1 MAFPIL
7 QHNFT
12 YVGVD
17 ELSLQHKFIYMFE
30 TFIYKYKKDIYLDDV
45 EQDNLNKKYSNL
57 LLNKL
62 NIYIDE
68 NSLNYIFLNN
78 AQNFNLINKDKG
90 KYKCIGKLDNKVSK
104 ENMQNILSNYDSIKY
119 IEKKYKNIRLERNFN
134 IVLKLND
141 NKLLSDYNN
150 IKYIEK
156 SYLIKQIHNFI
167 CNIIK
172 NNNNEKELIRII
184 EENISINS
192 NNKFISQFINGDSM
206 CKIKLLKKLLEGQ
219 IRNQIKHIQYQ
230 KLIKKITLNFIKY
243 NKEKFVSKIRY
254 EIEAKSFRM
263 VNLNRDDIPC
273 IDKNNKY
280 KNLYRINDTSLIK
293 NKNNKCI
300 VRYQNIE
307 LISSNQFKF
316 IENYCKNIYNN
327 KNYNK
332 IYVHNLFRN
341 MSNNNHKNIYMYD
354 NWKNTFKEKIKNKYV
369 LRFYKDILKMQY
381 KIKYSITFYNNILI
395 NKNKLSYIYNFYKN
409 IYKFN
414 LNNKY
419 LYGIWENTFK
429 THEISLLK
437 KDVKCNILF
446 NDTNYRFFKKDCKS
460 SILNISF
467 RKKLLDKYITNYI
480 YKDNQKNKYMIGFT
494 KNIKEQLLNLYY
506 MNKHGLNIRKN
517 KNNKFIIKDAIDLY
531 KYRLNNKNLIKV
543 EVQYINKIKLE
554 KILDKQEIPI
564 YYFKNNYK
572 FLEKSWINIYKINPI
587 QKYLD
592 IQRKWWI
599 LGHDDDLTDKLIIPN
614 IDYPY
619 ETNPVIG
626 INKHPIS
633 SYETINYND
642 VNYGTKEI
650 EVSIKIMQQM
660 LNYLFVIWNCALIN
674 WGNLEAKDAMP
685 KIMDIFYYWI
695 NLDNVKEEMIEKG
708 SKEDYLRIYRWFR
721 WEAEKVWF
729 KTKDYTYDEN
739 NNGIKSVGMLLGNII
754 EYMKNHHYNIVPIT
768 SSYNLTIMGNI
779 LITFTWQLPDY
790 FRPIDKYKGKRKYY
804 ISNKEINQIK
814 KKLIYQ
820 R

>member
-1 MAFPIL
+1 MTFPIL

-17 ELSLQHKFIYMFE
+17 ELSLQHKFIYIFE
-30 TFIYKYKKDIYLDDV
+30 TFIYKHKNDIYLNDV
-45 EQDNLNKKYSNL
+45 EQNNLNKKYSNL

-62 NIYIDE
+62 NTYIDE
-68 NSLNYIFLNN
+68 NSLNYNFLNN
-78 AQNFNLINKDKG
+78 IQNFNLINKNKE
-90 KYKCIGKLDNKVSK
+90 KYKCIEKLDNEVSK
-104 ENMQNILSNYDSIKY
+104 ENMQNVLFNYDSTKY
-119 IEKKYKNIRLERNFN
+119 IEKKYKSIRLERNFS

-150 IKYIEK
+150 IKYVEK
-156 SYLIKQIHNFI
+156 SYFIKQIHNFI
-167 CNIIK
+167 RNIIK

-184 EENISINS
+184 EENISINP
-192 NNKFISQFINGDSM
+192 NNKFISQFIDGDSM
-206 CKIKLLKKLLEGQ
+206 CKINLLKKLLEGQ
-219 IRNQIKHIQYQ
+219 IRNQIKNIQYQ
-230 KLIKKITLNFIKY
+230 KLVKKISLDSIKY
-243 NKEKFVSKIRY
+243 NEEKFVSKIEY
-254 EIEAKSFRM
+254 EFEGKSFKM
-263 VNLNRDDIPC
+263 VNLNRDDISC

-280 KNLYRINDTSLIK
+280 KYSYRINDLSLLK

-300 VRYQNIE
+300 VRYQNAE
-307 LISSNQFKF
+307 LISSSQFKF
-316 IENYCKNIYNN
+316 VEDYYKNIYNN

-332 IYVHNLFRN
+332 IYVHDLFRN
-341 MSNNNHKNIYMYD
+341 ILNNNHKNIYMYD
-354 NWKNTFKEKIKNKYV
+354 NWKNVFKEKIKNKYI

-381 KIKYSITFYNNILI
+381 KIKYSITFYNNMLR
-395 NKNKLSYIYNFYKN
+395 NKNKLLYVYNFYKN

-414 LNNKY
+414 FKIKY
-419 LYGIWENTFK
+419 LYGIWKNIFK
-429 THEISLLK
+429 NNKTLFLK

-446 NDTNYRFFKKDCKS
+446 NNTNYRFFKKDCKP

-467 RKKLLDKYITNYI
+467 RRKLLDKYIANYI
-480 YKDNQKNKYMIGFT
+480 YKDNQKIKYIRNFV
-494 KNIKEQLLNLYY
+494 KNIKKQSLNLYY
-506 MNKHGLNIRKN
+506 VNKYGLNIRKN
-517 KNNKFIIKDAIDLY
+517 KNNKCITKDVINLY
-531 KYRLNNKNLIKV
+531 KYKLNNRNLIKNF
-543 EVQYINKIKLE
+543 QYISKIKLE
-554 KILDKQEIPI
+554 KILNRQNNSI
-564 YYFKNNYK
+564 YYFKNKYK
-572 FLEKSWINIYKINPI
+572 FLERPWINIYKINPI

-599 LGHDDDLTDKLIIPN
+599 LGHDDNLTDKLIIPN